1 MSLSVDGVLDAAVMA
16 TEEATRDAIHTAD
29 DALADAILEL
39 AALPKLDYERLRRAK
54 ADALGIRV
62 TQLDAAVRAARQAA
76 GDEQTRT
83 SQRDELLAIALGSGE
98 LWRDEGDEAF
108 ATIQVGAHREHFRV
122 RSTPYRRWVVRSYG
136 DHHKIRGPN
145 GEIAGAP
152 GSQALTEALVA
163 IEANAARGPLEF
175 PKLRL
180 AGSVRSAV
188 YLDLGDATWRAVE
201 IDAQGW
207 RIVADPPA
215 RFVRAPGMLP
225 LPEPRCG
232 DGLVLLRRFLAIDDD
247 TSFRL
252 TLGWL
257 IGGFRPSGPYPVLAI
272 HGEQGSGKSTLVRML
287 RRLIDPNRA
296 GDRSRPRDERDLV
309 IAATN
314 SWLVCF
320 DNLSRLDEELSD
332 GMCRIA
338 TGAGFG
344 TRTLYS
350 DDAETLFQV
359 CRPQLVNGIP
369 DLARSGDLIDRCV
382 QLELPPREA
391 SKNAYE
397 DDLWPQFESALP
409 EMLGALLDAV
419 SCAIRRLD
427 QVQLAR
433 RPRLVDFARWVEA
446 AAPALGW
453 GHGVFVNDYL
463 SNRDAASRQAIEA
476 DAVAG
481 ALKHT
486 IGLLESKRFKGTATE
501 LLALLNRHATDDE
514 KRAVGWPKNAAKL
527 GDRLRRAAPALRRD
541 GLKVMT
547 DRQGHARSIEL
558 EEVVQ
563 QPSLPSQPSRPSLFP
578 APPDDG
584 NDGSDGNDGR
594 FTTRTRYDEDGYT
607 QLAPVMEGEL

>member
-1 MSLSVDGVLDAAVMA
+1 MNAPVADVLDAAILA
-16 TEEATRDAIHTAD
+16 TEEATRDAVLTD
-29 DALADAILEL
+29 DDQLAEEILLL
-39 AALPKLDYERLRRAK
+39 AALPKLDYERMRKAK

-76 GDEQTRT
+76 GDEQTRV
-83 SQRDELLAIALGSGE
+83 SQRDELLAIALSSGE
-98 LWRDEGDEAF
+98 LWRDEGDEAY

-122 RSTPYRRWVVRSYG
+122 RSAPFRRWLVRSYG
-136 DHHKIRGPN
+136 DQHKIPGPN

-152 GSQALTEALVA
+152 GAQAVTEALVA
-163 IEANAARGPLEF
+163 IEANAMRGPLDF
-175 PKLRL
+175 PKLRV
-180 AGSVRSAV
+180 AGAIRTAV
-188 YLDLGDATWRAVE
+188 YLDLGDPTWRAIE
-201 IDAQGW
+201 IDGHGW
-207 RIVADPPA
+207 RIVADPPV
-215 RFVRAPGMLP
+215 RFVRAPGVLP
-225 LPEPRCG
+225 LPEPQRG
-232 DGLVLLRRFLAIDDD
+232 NGLALLRRFLAIEDD
-247 TSFRL
+247 TSYRL

-257 IGGFRPSGPYPVLAI
+257 VGAFRPKGPYPVLAI

-296 GDRSRPRDERDLV
+296 GDRSRPKDERDLV

-382 QLELPPREA
+382 QLELPPRDPA
-391 SKNAYE
+391 KTAYE
-397 DDLWPQFESALP
+397 DDLWPEFEAALP
-409 EMLGALLDAV
+409 EMLGALLDAT
-419 SCAIRRLD
+419 SCAIRRLE
-427 QVQLAR
+427 QVQLSR

-453 GHGVFVNDYL
+453 DAETFLGEYL
-463 SNRDAASRQAIEA
+463 ENRDRSSRLAIEA
-476 DAVAG
+476 DPVAG
-481 ALKHT
+481 AIRNAVAMST
-486 IGLLESKRFKGTATE
+486 SKSFAGSATE
-501 LLALLNRHATDDE
+501 LLTLLNGRASDEE
-514 KRAVGWPKNAAKL
+514 KRSAGWPKNAAKL

-541 GLKVMT
+541 GLKVT
-547 DRQGHARSIEL
+547 VERQGR
-558 EEVVQ
+558 
-563 QPSLPSQPSRPSLFP
+563 
-578 APPDDG
+578 
-584 NDGSDGNDGR
+584 
-594 FTTRTRYDEDGYT
+594 
-607 QLAPVMEGEL
+607 